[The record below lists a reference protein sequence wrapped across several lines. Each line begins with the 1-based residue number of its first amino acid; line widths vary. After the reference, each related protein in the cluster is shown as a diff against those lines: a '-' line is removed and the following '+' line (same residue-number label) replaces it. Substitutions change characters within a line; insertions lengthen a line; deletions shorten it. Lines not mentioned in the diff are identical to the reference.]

1 MENALTQLENLGVI
15 VELSR
20 EKMHPNAFAALR
32 FLKDEFELAKLAD
45 LDSKDVL
52 RKVLIRQNDVLGVL
66 TAQKSAF
73 DTEHFGFGVGKVG
86 TISVSDNLSDKDVF
100 LAKHM
105 LLEECSPWM
114 RNVGV
119 QCLISRVS
127 YEDYMSV
134 LAHEKNGF
142 RIADILVTFQLD
154 FQSTNRTIGS
164 QNNKYVNIRLVQFG
178 DEDILMDIA
187 RCAFKHDHFHRDN
200 RFPQQKCD
208 ALFSK
213 WIYNCCHG
221 LVDFVLV
228 AVVKNQPS
236 GFIACKIKNTKNGK
250 HGIID
255 LIAVST
261 PCRRNGIGETLVGES
276 VSVFHDLG
284 VKSVSVGTQVNNVAA
299 ARTYEK
305 FGFRLAQSELT
316 FHKWLEE

>member
-1 MENALTQLENLGVI
+1 MKNASTLEKLGTI

-20 EKMHPNAFAALR
+20 EKKASVALHL
-32 FLKDEFELAKLAD
+32 LKDKFELVNIAD
-45 LDSKDVL
+45 LNSKDAL

-86 TISVSDNLSDKDVF
+86 AINVSDNLSDKDVF

-127 YEDYMSV
+127 YGDYMGV

-142 RIADILVTFQLD
+142 RLADILVTFQLD
-154 FQSTNRTIGS
+154 LQSTNRTIGS
-164 QNNKYVNIRLVQFG
+164 QNNKCVNIRPVQFG
-178 DEDILMDIA
+178 EEDILMDIA
-187 RCAFKHDHFHRDN
+187 RCAFKHDHFHRDY
-200 RFPQQKCD
+200 RFPQQKSD
-208 ALFSK
+208 ELFSK

-228 AVVKNQPS
+228 AVVKNQLS

-261 PCRRNGIGETLVGES
+261 SYRCNGIGGSLVAES

-284 VKSVSVGTQVNNVAA
+284 VKSVSVGTQANNVGAVLI
-299 ARTYEK
+299 YEK
-305 FGFRLAQSELT
+305 SGFRFAQSKLT
-316 FHKWLEE
+316 FHKWLE